1 MNQPALVCL
10 SFYDSL
16 KTHLGLESVRIA
28 YSYVDYLWHLQN
40 DLLPNKMLKMLSA
53 LLNSTLVKTSMKY
66 IYIYWLISPSFV
78 FVAGKQKY
86 VLSVA
91 LFSFLTSS
99 ATKWVSLFLGSA
111 GKISIGKFGWN
122 EFACGRISLKSICMR
137 METAARNFWLQW
149 QEFKPFQPNRP
160 PLFN

>member
-53 LLNSTLVKTSMKY
+53 LLNSTLGNKRPWK
-66 IYIYWLISPSFV
+66 IYIFID
-78 FVAGKQKY
+78 
-86 VLSVA
+86 
-91 LFSFLTSS
+91 
-99 ATKWVSLFLGSA
+99 
-111 GKISIGKFGWN
+111 
-122 EFACGRISLKSICMR
+122 
-137 METAARNFWLQW
+137 
-149 QEFKPFQPNRP
+149 
-160 PLFN
+160 